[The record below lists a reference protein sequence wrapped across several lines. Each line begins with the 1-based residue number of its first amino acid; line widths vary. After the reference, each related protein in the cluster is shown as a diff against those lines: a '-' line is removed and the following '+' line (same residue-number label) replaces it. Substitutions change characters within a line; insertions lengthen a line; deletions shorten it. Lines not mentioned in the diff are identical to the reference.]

1 MTTRSRSCANFIARE
16 FLNGKDEGLDAT
28 TPLIEWGV
36 IDSIAIVSLR
46 DFVSTRFGV
55 EIPHSELKPSNL
67 SQPDDD
73 RVADLERLRPTS

>member
-1 MTTRSRSCANFIARE
+1 MSNDQVILELRAFIARE
-16 FLNGKDEGLDAT
+16 FLNGKDAGLDET

-55 EIPHSELKPSNL
+55 EIPHSELKPSNMSTL
-67 SQPDDD
+67 TTIASLVD
-73 RVADLERLRPTS
+73 RLRH